1 MIYHRL
7 IAPAGLAP
15 TTIAL
20 YGGTQLRV
28 PPDGIVEIPHAL
40 EMPGDT
46 GVFEPV
52 GRTVET
58 GWLRQLLD
66 LGFRQLPRT
75 VHGSAAAAGG
85 PVSGRDVLRRNPR
98 PPAVVVRRGLA
109 GRGRRHGLKSK
120 QAGAAEPTISLSAP
134 WGGEG
139 VRFRQS
145 AHVGSDQRTSA

>member
-7 IAPAGLAP
+7 IAPSGLAP
-15 TTIAL
+15 TTIEL
-20 YGGTQLRV
+20 YGGSQLPV

-46 GVFEPV
+46 GVFEPF

-75 VHGSAAAAGG
+75 GTAAK
-85 PVSGRDVLRRNPR
+85 R
-98 PPAVVVRRGLA
+98 PPAGRYPGEMFFDETLGRPLWWSTGAWRGA
-109 GRGRRHGLKSK
+109 DGN
-120 QAGAAEPTISLSAP
+120 P
-134 WGGEG
+134 
-139 VRFRQS
+139 V
-145 AHVGSDQRTSA
+145 

>member
-75 VHGSAAAAGG
+75 GTAAE
-85 PVSGRDVLRRNPR
+85 R
-98 PPAVVVRRGLA
+98 PPA
-109 GRGRRHGLKSK
+109 GRYPGEMFYDETLGRPLWWS
-120 QAGAAEPTISLSAP
+120 AGAWRGADGNT
-134 WGGEG
+134 
-139 VRFRQS
+139 V
-145 AHVGSDQRTSA
+145 